1 MATMSLK
8 QKFDMGFV
16 EVGDYIGFQ
25 ADWARCTLM
34 PEETGWKDEQTL
46 STEADMKWQLAI
58 IGGKLALLADA
69 STEQK
74 IWLGGRIGGIQN
86 GVGAIQKYV
95 QTCWN
100 SKKFHA
106 KGICINK
113 TQFEE
118 LPTFLKDSV
127 KECYWLA
134 DFGSQVVRVSSI
146 FGVYYAEN
154 RHARLEALLDNV
166 YGKYWKAMGV
176 RPAVI
181 LQPDIMIDDDNNLVP
196 FDEAEEGT
204 STENSSVPSG
214 LVSLGTEEEKMLAQA
229 QKSDAK
235 ANLEVMIAEE
245 EKKLEE
251 QKKQFEEYITHQK
264 ERLAKMKELLSEL

>member
-16 EVGDYIGFQ
+16 KVGDYIGFQ

-214 LVSLGTEEEKMLAQA
+214 LVSLGTEEDKMLVQA
-229 QKSDAK
+229 QKIDAK
-235 ANLEVMIAEE
+235 EQLKSMIVEQ
-245 EKKLEE
+245 EKKLAEPQE
-251 QKKQFEEYITHQK
+251 NRET
-264 ERLAKMKELLSEL
+264 MKALQSTL